1 MHPGL
6 VTHPSLSLLRP
17 PSRTYRTIASS
28 SIRDMPPVVKPSHE
42 EYDFVVIGGGSGGF
56 GAAVRGRAWV
66 AQLIIQCSIDY
77 MN

>member
-1 MHPGL
+1 
-6 VTHPSLSLLRP
+6 
-17 PSRTYRTIASS
+17 
-28 SIRDMPPVVKPSHE
+28 MPPVVKPSHE